1 MNDSRLLGTWRSDG
15 RKTHREIAAR
25 RDIPASRRV
34 QLRQLFGKLVLRYT
48 KSRCYATLGGET
60 DVYRYTVVAKDQ
72 SSVAVV
78 YADSVDGTETVSH
91 IHFEGRYYW
100 ICLGSI
106 REELSTDRL
115 TTCCGQPLIAAR
127 RHAPA

>member
-1 MNDSRLLGTWRSDG
+1 MSHTSQETHMNDSRLLGTWRSDA
-15 RKTHREIAAR
+15 RKTDREIAAR

-34 QLRQLFGKLVLRYT
+34 RLRQLFGKLVLRYT

-60 DVYRYTVVAKDQ
+60 EVNRYSVVAKDQ

-78 YADSVDGTETVSH
+78 YVDSIDGTETVSH
-91 IHFEGRYYW
+91 IHFEGRYCW

-106 REELSTDRL
+106 REYFRR
-115 TTCCGQPLIAAR
+115 IA
-127 RHAPA
+127 